1 MAGWRSWAGRVER
14 PRSEGDNARTEGGV
28 GPESRNDNM
37 PVLDCTAGR
46 ANRALIRGK
55 HIRARANAVAP
66 LHSNAGREAPDS
78 DHAKLAGADFG
89 KHGGYRRVDRRN
101 IIGFPDRLFWPVLI
115 VRMTDYASSESAP
128 CSKNRSLPSS
138 SRLLSTSAVFSLIS
152 FSIICVIVHP
162 K

>member
-1 MAGWRSWAGRVER
+1 MPEQREASALRAEMTICRYWIAL
-14 PRSEGDNARTEGGV
+14 PAARTGHLYATGIS
-28 GPESRNDNM
+28 GPVQTSLRRYTVTRD
-37 PVLDCTAGR
+37 
-46 ANRALIRGK
+46 
-55 HIRARANAVAP
+55 
-66 LHSNAGREAPDS
+66 AGREAPDS

-89 KHGGYRRVDRRN
+89 KHGGHRRVDRRN